1 MVTSCQIIFFTFG
14 LFVDLIS
21 LRIGRSILTTPQG
34 VESLTSFY
42 VVNLSARQK
51 KRHTHLVGP
60 SKLIETPSSGLK
72 LSVGIL
78 QEIQLPYCIDLQ
90 QIFFFCVLY
99 QHFSLWWI
107 SQFLYMYHNDVFCFL
122 KYFFCSYHISSLC
135 CDELL
140 NVLMWFFVIN

>member
-72 LSVGIL
+72 LRVGIL
-78 QEIQLPYCIDLQ
+78 QEIQLLFCIDLQ
-90 QIFFFCVLY
+90 QII
-99 QHFSLWWI
+99 FSVYYI
-107 SQFLYMYHNDVFCFL
+107 NIFH
-122 KYFFCSYHISSLC
+122 
-135 CDELL
+135 CDELV
-140 NVLMWFFVIN
+140 NFYTCIIMMCFVS